1 MTNNRSNLMP
11 ALDRLTRASAR
22 GMIARA
28 RLASPSLNRWLES
41 ALAASPGSP
50 SALLAD
56 PLIEIARAWRPAD
69 SPLGDLSPDLLNAEL
84 VSALDTAEAS
94 RLPRTRPPYA
104 HQLAAWRAALQDHKS
119 VLVTAGTGAGKTECF
134 LIPVLQDC
142 LIKARSGGGVRA
154 ILLYPLNA
162 LIESQRERLRAW
174 AEGLGGRV
182 RFALLNG
189 DTPETENKLHVRSDR
204 IELRSRKAIRE
215 RPPEILV
222 TNITMLEYLLLRE
235 ADQSILQASHGS
247 LRWIVLDEAHTY
259 AGSQAAEMALLLRRV
274 RGAFGVGP
282 EDVRLIATSA
292 TIGGE
297 SNASEKLA
305 DFAAA
310 LAGQATEQVAV
321 IEGQEVTPELPP
333 AGADTPLGV
342 DLFLQRSPE
351 ELGTELQRHPR
362 LQALRRELAIEGR
375 SLSQVAEILTGDP
388 NQRKTA
394 ASILDVF
401 GRATI
406 KNKPLLPWRAHLF
419 HRAQGGIWACAD
431 PNCPERSPELI
442 AEGGKWKFGQVYLTP
457 RAVCDCGGPVYEVV
471 ACTDCG
477 TSHLQGKYVSGA
489 RPRLEPP
496 EPGESDDYV
505 LDQEPDEDELPSGPT
520 GTAWLGAPGP
530 EGGLS
535 GWLAADGRWFDN
547 EPPEG
552 RRAFAARLIEQA
564 SGRNC
569 CPGAARAGLM
579 GFRFGPAFLI
589 GNGIAGVLEDLAP
602 PEDKT
607 GLPSGGR
614 RAISFSDSR
623 QGVARLAAKLQ
634 QGAERDLTRA
644 FLWHAVQEKSVGSA
658 DEESVAKLKDNVARL
673 EAAGLHDLAE
683 GERLKLAELTGS
695 KPSSIP
701 WVELVQ
707 GLASHTD
714 LSEFAGAIWRSR
726 PSGQQM
732 ASDPTKLAEMFL
744 YRELFRRPRVQNNPE
759 TMGLL
764 RLTFPKM
771 EERARLSGPPSL
783 LRDAGVDTEGWI
795 ALAMA
800 AVDMM
805 FRNNFAIHLENRE
818 LARLINPRQP
828 GIRSVFR
835 SDANRSEITTRD
847 AIFWPTATVRSGRM
861 SRLLAIVYALIKG
874 SPDDRGDQDRA
885 AEVLGSLWNLIAGN
899 AAEDTGA
906 GAWRVDF
913 SRAAIERLDR
923 ALLCPVTRRPYPY
936 SLMGLSPNDPAR
948 RMEPIS
954 LPRLPLAN
962 KGGITRAQAE
972 EVANWCETNPIVRNL
987 RDAGLWT
994 DLHDRLATFPPY
1006 IRAQEH
1012 SAQISRATLKRYEQD
1027 FAEGKINLLNC
1038 STTMEMGVDLADVWV
1053 VVNTNVPPSLAN
1065 YRQRA
1070 GRAGRRGEP
1079 WAFTLTFC
1087 RDLPLDR
1094 RAFDSP
1100 TTYLARPIVA
1110 PRVWFE
1116 SASLIRRHVHAAFL
1130 AAWISEAGGT
1140 RVTGT
1145 IGSFLGAGESVED
1158 AVQPGAPADKFLDAL
1173 DGKWPEKYAQ
1183 SIVSLVDGTV
1193 LAGNSV
1199 AALAAESHAA
1209 FEELVTQWRR
1219 EHLTL
1224 LEAAAG
1230 SADQDARKAHELR
1243 AKRLAGEFLLGEL
1256 ARRGFTPAYGFPT
1269 DVVTFENLLHRS
1281 ADNSQGESGFKR
1293 GTASRSLDQAIREY
1307 APGAELVI
1315 DGLVHKSE
1323 GILPAWEAGVD
1334 ASRLEDLRE
1343 LWTCP
1348 ACHAFDWVSTR
1359 PESCPKCE
1367 QPLTGQ
1373 DFERVLRPAGFLSAT
1388 PAHVG
1393 YENLAHIP
1401 SEPARLSA
1409 HGGDWV
1415 ALPEGGGRMR
1425 ADPAGK
1431 VAVST
1436 SGPSGG
1442 GFAVCLDCG
1451 RSHPMEAATPGAPA
1465 VTPEPMTRHRPLL
1478 LRKGL
1483 EQTLDGLCPGSNH
1496 PSRILK
1502 NIHLAQLTHSDVWE
1516 WQLPADATQP
1526 AAHALA
1532 AALREALIERL
1543 GVEAAE
1549 IVPAASNSRGP
1560 SGEACVSAFLQ
1571 DRAAGGAGLSS
1582 RMAELEMLTEC
1593 LDQAISLLDCPEG
1606 CHRGCP
1612 ACILRP
1618 DLNTRD
1624 LELDRPGALH
1634 LARSI
1639 RPTLSLPEDQ
1649 RLFGPGT
1656 RLVGRPAMA
1665 LIASMH
1671 RQGRL
1676 SGLDLW
1682 LHGDPADWDL
1692 SGWLLRRI
1700 LPRLFEAGIRPRV
1713 WLLSSAL
1720 TSQGLGLPQKLAL
1733 YGLEQ
1738 VAELYMTE
1746 SMPTAGDAPVI
1757 ANLELGSDVQEAL
1770 AVLSHEEMIPG
1781 ADWGQG
1787 ASAPLVIGPSQRPA
1801 PGNSLSVERLVALGM
1816 GNAHIL
1822 RPGAALDGSAAGFGK
1837 RFWSWLA
1844 QQVPMDFA
1852 AMRQAGIVR
1861 VHYSDRYLMQAHNL
1875 RLLAEVL
1882 STIPDSANA
1891 EVKVDLA
1898 PEERPPLD
1906 PRLLHHNFP
1915 SNALRVDV
1923 LRRMLPEG
1931 AEVALRRKYDI
1942 PHYRLISVELADGR
1956 KLEIYLDQGFGLW
1969 RTDRAYRHE
1978 FSADAAKQARSLRAE
1993 TFNVV
1998 AQAPVP
2004 PMMVQL
2010 S

>member
-1 MTNNRSNLMP
+1 MTSVRSNLMP
-11 ALDRLTRASAR
+11 ALDRLTCASAR
-22 GMIARA
+22 SMIARS
-28 RLASPSLNRWLES
+28 RLASPALNRWLER
-41 ALAASPGSP
+41 ALTVPPGSP
-50 SALLAD
+50 GALLAD
-56 PLIEIARAWRPAD
+56 PLVEIARAWRPAD
-69 SPLGDLSPDLLNAEL
+69 STLGDLAPGLLAPEL
-84 VSALDTAEAS
+84 VAALDGAETS
-94 RLPRTRPPYA
+94 QLPRARPPYS
-104 HQLAAWRAALQDHKS
+104 HQLAAWEAALEEQKS

-142 LIKARSGGGVRA
+142 LLRARSGGGVRA

-174 AEGLGGRV
+174 AEGLDGRV

-189 DTPETENKLHVRSDR
+189 DTPETENKLHVRSDQ

-235 ADQSILQASHGS
+235 ADQAILQASQGA

-282 EDVRLIATSA
+282 GDVRLIATSA

-297 SNASEKLA
+297 SDASEKLA

-310 LAGQATEQVAV
+310 LAGQAKENVAV

-333 AGADTPLGV
+333 AGADTPLNVGS
-342 DLFLQRSPE
+342 FQKYGSE
-351 ELGTELQRHPR
+351 ELGLELQRHPR
-362 LQALRRELAIEGR
+362 FQALRRELANEAR
-375 SLSQVAEILTGDP
+375 SLSQVADILTGDP
-388 NQRKTA
+388 NERDA
-394 ASILDVF
+394 AAALLDVF
-401 GRATI
+401 GRATLQD
-406 KNKPLLPWRAHLF
+406 KPLLPWRAHLF

-431 PNCPERSPELI
+431 PNCPRRAPELT
-442 AEGGKWKFGQVYLTP
+442 ATGGKWKFGQVYLTP

-477 TSHLQGKYVSGA
+477 TTHLQGKYVSGV
-489 RPRLEPP
+489 RPKLEPP
-496 EPGESDDYV
+496 EPGESDDYA
-505 LDQEPDEDELPSGPT
+505 LDQEPDEDEAPTGPT
-520 GTAWLGAPGP
+520 GIAWLGAPGQ
-530 EGGLS
+530 EGGMS
-535 GWLAADGRWFDN
+535 GWLAANGRWFDN
-547 EPPEG
+547 APPEG
-552 RRAFAARLIEQA
+552 RRAFAARLVEQA
-564 SGRNC
+564 NGRNC

-589 GNGIAGVLEDLAP
+589 GNGISGVLEDLAP
-602 PEDKT
+602 PEGKF
-607 GLPSGGR
+607 GLPAGGR

-644 FLWHAVQEKSVGSA
+644 FLWHAVQEKSGDIGDAEEIEKLQRKISA
-658 DEESVAKLKDNVARL
+658 L
-673 EAAGLHDLAE
+673 EAQGLADLAE
-683 GERLKLAELTGS
+683 DDRIRLNMLTGS
-695 KPSSIP
+695 APAVIP
-701 WVELVQ
+701 WVNLVQ
-707 GLASHTD
+707 GLANHTD
-714 LSEFAGAIWRSR
+714 LREFAGAIWRWR
-726 PSGQQM
+726 PFGKEL
-732 ASDPTKLAEMFL
+732 ADDPNKLAEMFL

-771 EERARLSGPPSL
+771 EKQARLSGPPAP
-783 LRDAGVDTEGWI
+783 LREAGVDAESWI

-805 FRNNFAIHLENRE
+805 FRNNFAIHLENRDF
-818 LARLINPRQP
+818 ARLINPRQP

-847 AIFWPTATVRSGRM
+847 AIFWPTATAKSGRM
-861 SRLLAIVYALIKG
+861 SRLLASVYALING
-874 SPDDRGDQDRA
+874 IPDNRIDQDRA
-885 AEVLGSLWNLIAGN
+885 SEVLTSLWILIAGT
-899 AAEDTGA
+899 AARDTGA
-906 GAWRVDF
+906 GAWRLDF
-913 SRAAIERLDR
+913 SRAAVERLER
-923 ALLCPVTRRPYPY
+923 AFVCPVTRRPYPY
-936 SLMGLSPNDPAR
+936 SLMGLSPNDLSR
-948 RMEPIS
+948 HMEPIE
-954 LPRLPLAN
+954 LPRLPRAN
-962 KGGITRAQAE
+962 KGGLARDQSA
-972 EVANWCETNPIVRNL
+972 EVARWCETDRLVGEL
-987 RDAGLWT
+987 RERGLWS
-994 DLHDRLATFPPY
+994 DLHDRLAAFLPY

-1012 SAQISRATLKRYEQD
+1012 SAQISRPTLKRYEQD

-1038 STTMEMGVDLADVWV
+1038 STTMEMGVDLADVRV

-1100 TTYLARPIVA
+1100 ASYLSRAIVA

-1116 SASLIRRHVHAAFL
+1116 SASLIRRHVHAALL
-1130 AAWISEAGGT
+1130 AAWLSESGGT
-1140 RVTGT
+1140 KVTGT
-1145 IGSFLGAGESVED
+1145 IGSFLGAGESAEEPV
-1158 AVQPGAPADKFLDAL
+1158 VPGAPADDFLNSLEGQWAEKHAKAL
-1173 DGKWPEKYAQ
+1173 A
-1183 SIVSLVDGTV
+1183 SLIDGTALSGKSIAV
-1193 LAGNSV
+1193 
-1199 AALAAESHAA
+1199 LAAETRVA
-1209 FEELVTQWRR
+1209 FEELVSQWRR

-1224 LEAAAG
+1224 LQAAAG
-1230 SADQDARKAHELR
+1230 AVDKEARKALEFR

-1256 ARRGFTPAYGFPT
+1256 ARRGFTPTYGFPT
-1269 DVVTFENLLHRS
+1269 DVVTFENLLHRG
-1281 ADNSQGESGFKR
+1281 AEGSQGESGFKR

-1323 GILPAWEAGVD
+1323 GILPAWEAGAD

-1367 QPLTGQ
+1367 HPLAGR
-1373 DFERVLRPAGFLSAT
+1373 DFERVLRPAGFISAI

-1409 HGGDWV
+1409 HGGDWI
-1415 ALPEGGGRMR
+1415 ALPEGAGRMR

-1436 SGPSGG
+1436 AGPSGG
-1442 GFAVCLDCG
+1442 GFAICLDCG
-1451 RSHPMEAATPGAPA
+1451 RSHPMGAATSDLPA
-1465 VTPEPMTRHRPLL
+1465 VTPEAMTRHRPLL

-1483 EQTLDGLCPGSNH
+1483 EQTHDGLCPGSNQ

-1502 NIHLAQLTHSDVWE
+1502 NIHLAQLTRSDVWE
-1516 WQLPADATQP
+1516 WQLPADATQ
-1526 AAHALA
+1526 ATAHALA
-1532 AALREALIERL
+1532 AAMREALVERL

-1549 IVPAASNSRGP
+1549 IVPAAGYSRGP
-1560 SGEACVSAFLQ
+1560 SSEARVSAFLQ

-1582 RMAELEMLTEC
+1582 RMTELEMMTES
-1593 LDQAISLLDCPEG
+1593 LDQALSLLDCPEG
-1606 CHRGCP
+1606 CHHGCP

-1624 LELDRPGALH
+1624 LELDRPGALA
-1634 LARSI
+1634 LARAM
-1639 RPTLSLPEDQ
+1639 RPKLSLPEEQ
-1649 RLFGPGT
+1649 RLFGPNT
-1656 RLVGRPAMA
+1656 RLVGQPAMA
-1665 LIASMH
+1665 LIASLH

-1676 SGLDLW
+1676 LELDVF
-1682 LHGDPADWDL
+1682 LHRDPAAWDL
-1692 SGWLLRRI
+1692 SGWPLRRL
-1700 LPRLFEAGIRPRV
+1700 LPRLVEAGIRPRV

-1720 TSQGLGLPQKLAL
+1720 TASGLGLPQKLAL
-1733 YGLEQ
+1733 HALEQ
-1738 VAELYMTE
+1738 VADLHMADAL
-1746 SMPTAGDAPVI
+1746 PIAGDAPVI
-1757 ANLELGSDVQEAL
+1757 ASFQLGSDVQQSL
-1770 AVLSHEEMIPG
+1770 AALSHEEVVPG
-1781 ADWGQG
+1781 VDWGLG
-1787 ASAPLVIGPSQRPA
+1787 ASGPLVMGPSQRPA
-1801 PGNSLSVERLVALGM
+1801 GGDPLSAERLVALGM
-1816 GNAHIL
+1816 GNARIL
-1822 RPGAALDGSAAGFGK
+1822 RPEAALDGPAVGFGR

-1844 QQVPMDFA
+1844 TQAPMDFA
-1852 AMRQAGIVR
+1852 AMRQAGLVQ

-1882 STIPDSANA
+1882 SAIPSAANS
-1891 EVKVDLA
+1891 EVKVNLA
-1898 PEERPPLD
+1898 PDERPPAD

-1915 SNALRVDV
+1915 SDALRVDV
-1923 LRRMLPEG
+1923 LRRLLPEG
-1931 AEVALRRKYDI
+1931 AEVTLRRKLDI
-1942 PHYRLISVELADGR
+1942 PHYRLLSADLADGR
-1956 KLEIYLDQGFGLW
+1956 KLEIFLDQGFGLW
-1969 RTDRAYRHE
+1969 RTDRTYRHE
-1978 FSADAAKQARSLRAE
+1978 FSADAAMQARALRAAP
-1993 TFNVV
+1993 FNVV

-2010 S
+2010 R